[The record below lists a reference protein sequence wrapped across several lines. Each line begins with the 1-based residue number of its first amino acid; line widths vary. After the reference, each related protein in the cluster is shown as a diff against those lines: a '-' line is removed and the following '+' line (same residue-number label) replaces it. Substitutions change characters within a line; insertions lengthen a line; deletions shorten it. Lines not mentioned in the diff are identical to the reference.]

1 MHYGFHMTGTEE
13 RPVQAATGR
22 REQLLA
28 AAREVLATKGYERTT
43 VSSIAGRAKVAQGTF
58 YLYFPSKEALPG
70 ALAQQLSDALGE
82 AAAAATVTAT
92 ALDEAVQALVEATWR
107 TAEEHKDV
115 LVIANRGIE
124 LAKDWQEFLDITAG
138 WREPLEEFLRRFQAT
153 GEIEA
158 TLDPMT
164 TACVLRDILD
174 RSMKAKVC
182 FSQHDYAQATSLLVR
197 RALAA

>member
-1 MHYGFHMTGTEE
+1 MHYGFDMTGTEE

-82 AAAAATVTAT
+82 AVAGAVNGTT

-138 WREPLEEFLRRFQAT
+138 WREPLEEFLRRFQAN

-164 TACVLRDILD
+164 TACVMRDILD

-182 FSQHDYAQATSLLVR
+182 FGQHEYAQATSLLGR

>member
-1 MHYGFHMTGTEE
+1 MHYGCAMTGIEE
-13 RPVQAATGR
+13 TPAQTVTGR
-22 REQLLA
+22 REQLLT
-28 AAREVLATKGYERTT
+28 AAREVLALKGYERTT

-70 ALAQQLSDALGE
+70 ALAQQLSEALG
-82 AAAAATVTAT
+82 AAAASAIEGTRT
-92 ALDEAVQALVEATWR
+92 LDEAVDALVEATWR
-107 TAEEHKDV
+107 AAEEHKDM

-124 LAKDWQEFLDITAG
+124 LAKDWQEFLDITAP
-138 WREPLEEFLRRFQAT
+138 WREPLEDFLRRFQAS

-182 FSQHDYAQATSLLVR
+182 FGQDEYAAATSLLVR